1 MPSLAESQSR
11 FIDCL
16 QKGPDHLPVEL
27 FIEPANRA
35 LLGMKAHANTISHAR
50 LVALENAYPKL
61 HQHMG
66 HENFHSISRDY
77 IEQDHILL
85 CDMNNIAKDFAHFL
99 EKREIGATE
108 VDLARVEWA
117 WLESYRAAEAIPVR
131 LEDIATLDEECLL
144 GFPVDQHPAVR
155 FIELFGELSPELSE
169 LGDETPHALMVV
181 RPEAQVLFHPLTD
194 LEHAITIK
202 IANIST
208 MGNLLEEAIE
218 LVGKDANT
226 EGDAEQV
233 MPHLIKLIQAGAL
246 MKKQELQG
254 I

>member
-16 QKGPDHLPVEL
+16 QKGPDHLPVEM
-27 FIEPANRA
+27 FTESHHRA

-66 HENFHSISRDY
+66 HEDFHALSRDY
-77 IEQDHILL
+77 IDQDHILL
-85 CDMNNIAKDFAHFL
+85 CDMNSIAKDFSVYL
-99 EKREIGATE
+99 EQRDIGATE

-117 WLESYRAAEAIPVR
+117 WLESYRAAEAEPVI
-131 LEDIATLDEECLL
+131 LEDIVTLDEEGLL
-144 GFPVDQHPAVR
+144 AFPVDQHPAVNL
-155 FIELFGELSPELSE
+155 IEMSGELSPELSE
-169 LGDETPHALMVV
+169 LGDETPHALLVA
-181 RPEAQVLFHPLTD
+181 RPDAQVLFHPLTAV
-194 LEHAITIK
+194 EHQIAKK

-208 MGNLLEEAIE
+208 MGNLLEKAIE
-218 LVGKDANT
+218 LVGKNANAD
-226 EGDAEQV
+226 GNAEAA